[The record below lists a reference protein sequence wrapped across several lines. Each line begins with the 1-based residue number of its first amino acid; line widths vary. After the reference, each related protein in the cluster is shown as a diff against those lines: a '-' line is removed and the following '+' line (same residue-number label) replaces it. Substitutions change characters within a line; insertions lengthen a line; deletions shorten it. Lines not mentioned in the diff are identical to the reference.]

1 MPILSRPSKAARAAL
16 IYITLGA
23 LLTVWTI
30 IWYLYLRNIS
40 GDSASPSI
48 FYFCY
53 GLFFSGLVLMMIGFA
68 VGRIGRAARHA
79 ELPPPEAE
87 QAVENAEQNA
97 AARAP
102 IVAPV
107 NPAMPTGYGNGAVPV
122 VPGLSAVPAPRSE
135 PTVPSSPVVPRR

>member
-1 MPILSRPSKAARAAL
+1 MPILSKPSQAARAAL

-30 IWYLYLRNIS
+30 IWFFYLRNESSESADS
-40 GDSASPSI
+40 GI
-48 FYFCY
+48 YYVCY
-53 GLFFSGLVLMMIGFA
+53 GLFLTGVVLMTIGFA

-87 QAVENAEQNA
+87 KAVENAEQNA

-102 IVAPV
+102 ITAPV
-107 NPAMPTGYGNGAVPV
+107 NASMPTAYGNGMVTVAPGPIGAPPPV
-122 VPGLSAVPAPRSE
+122 SE
-135 PTVPSSPVVPRR
+135 P